1 MDDCAGSGFEG
12 LNRNLENINFKSDS
26 EVQRAHP

>member
-1 MDDCAGSGFEG
+1 MIVQGSGFEG
-12 LNRNLENINFKSDS
+12 LNRNLENINLKSDS